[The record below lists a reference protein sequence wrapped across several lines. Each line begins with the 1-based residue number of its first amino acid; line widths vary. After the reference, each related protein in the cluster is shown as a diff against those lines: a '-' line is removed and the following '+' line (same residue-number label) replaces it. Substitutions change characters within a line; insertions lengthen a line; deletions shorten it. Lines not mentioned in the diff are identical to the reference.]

1 MAESVANTTDEMKQI
16 EKEEEAKLIAKYP
29 SVARPGPAFLQK
41 RLQKGVSK
49 AEFSFT
55 FSFNLIYLM

>member
-1 MAESVANTTDEMKQI
+1 MAESVKNTTDEMKQI

-41 RLQKGVSK
+41 RLQKGVSTTND
-49 AEFSFT
+49 FITLHSH
-55 FSFNLIYLM
+55 LIYLI